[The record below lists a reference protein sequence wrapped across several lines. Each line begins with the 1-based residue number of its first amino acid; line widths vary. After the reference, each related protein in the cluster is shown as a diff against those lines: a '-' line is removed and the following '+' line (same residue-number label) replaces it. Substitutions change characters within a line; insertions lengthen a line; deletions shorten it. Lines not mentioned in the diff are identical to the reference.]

1 MKEIETKK
9 KKLTQRDLEVIQH
22 IANGLNDREIS
33 KVFNLT
39 YASTRTVIKSIM
51 DYAHIEGSRTALVS
65 WAYKNGILKV

>member
-51 DYAHIEGSRTALVS
+51 DYART
-65 WAYKNGILKV
+65 